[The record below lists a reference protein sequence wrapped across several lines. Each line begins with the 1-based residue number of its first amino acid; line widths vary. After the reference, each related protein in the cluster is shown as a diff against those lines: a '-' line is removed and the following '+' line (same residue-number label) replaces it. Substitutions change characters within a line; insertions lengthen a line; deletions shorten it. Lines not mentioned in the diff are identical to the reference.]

1 MFCQFASESHCLGK
15 AHLKIL
21 AGDVNEIKLYVA
33 ELKSKT
39 VTRGRVVLVY
49 VLYAKR
55 ERRGGEKTKPK
66 CYGGPV
72 IIPDTV
78 SSGISQLQR
87 EADV

>member
-21 AGDVNEIKLYVA
+21 AGDFSFNHVNEIKLYVA

-49 VLYAKR
+49 LLYAKR
-55 ERRGGEKTKPK
+55 GGGTKPK
-66 CYGGPV
+66 CYGGTV
-72 IIPDTV
+72 IIPDT
-78 SSGISQLQR
+78 
-87 EADV
+87 